1 MLKTS
6 FAHKALFVAL
16 FAVFIGGCATKPSTF
31 ASKPYFILLKTKH
44 LKYADSGFIK
54 QTEHGYY
61 VELYNSGQALFW
73 MSLSAKN
80 VCVAEGC
87 KPMGTFIKEELSPD
101 YPATILFNI
110 FAKKPIMNGEGLT
123 KTPNAFTQTLSK
135 PNAYS
140 ISYKVSPKETVFKD
154 SLNRISIVLKEI
166 D

>member
-1 MLKTS
+1 MT
-6 FAHKALFVAL
+6 L
-16 FAVFIGGCATKPSTF
+16 FAGGCATKPSTF
-31 ASKPYFILLKTKH
+31 SSKPYFILLKTKH

-80 VCVAEGC
+80 VCVKEGC
-87 KPMGTFIKEELSPD
+87 KPMETFIKEELSPD
-101 YPATILFNI
+101 YPATLLLNL
-110 FAKKPIMNGEGLT
+110 FAKKPLFKGEGLV
-123 KTPNAFTQTLSK
+123 KISDGFSQSLSK
-135 PNAYS
+135 PNAYT
-140 ISYKVSPKETVFKD
+140 ISYKVNPKETVFKD